1 MEDELRRLLK
11 TKNYKKIITF
21 ILDNIDKGVDIPC
34 IVDIIDDKYHEMY
47 LIERNRRNELKKI
60 ETDKQY
66 EITKAKNLLITKAE
80 WDKRADDK
88 ITKLLEERYDI
99 LIKEHQIKEYLKG
112 LNK

>member
-1 MEDELRRLLK
+1 MEQELRRLLK

-21 ILDNIDKGVDIPC
+21 ILDNIDKGIDIPC
-34 IVDIIDDKYHEMY
+34 IVDIIDEKYHEMY
-47 LIERNRRNELKKI
+47 LIERNKRNDLKKI
-60 ETDKQY
+60 EKDKQFL
-66 EITKAKNLLITKAE
+66 ITKTKNLLISKEE

>member
-21 ILDNIDKGVDIPC
+21 ILDNVDKGVDIPC

-47 LIERNRRNELKKI
+47 LIERNRRNDLKKI
-60 ETDKQY
+60 EKDKQLL
-66 EITKAKNLLITKAE
+66 ITKTKNLLVSKAE
-80 WDKRADDK
+80 WDKPADDK

-99 LIKEHQIKEYLKG
+99 LIKEHQTKEYLKG